1 MRGVLCC
8 HPHTRAS
15 PGAVHA
21 RRWCSALRATPS
33 ADMCVHVVV
42 WLSGM
47 LVAACVWAGLR
58 SADPGEDCE
67 GVLFVVCLR
76 GELVVQSV

>member
-1 MRGVLCC
+1 
-8 HPHTRAS
+8 
-15 PGAVHA
+15 
-21 RRWCSALRATPS
+21 
-33 ADMCVHVVV
+33 MCVHVVV